1 MTDQEHAAI
10 KSLREKGYAVC
21 VFSPEELRGADQ
33 DDVEQDLVVAG
44 WDVIDAHAK
53 FPDPAYE

>member
-1 MTDQEHAAI
+1 MTNEEYAAI

-33 DDVEQDLVVAG
+33 DDVEQGLVVAG

>member
-1 MTDQEHAAI
+1 MNENERNAI

-21 VFSPEELRGADQ
+21 VFSPEELRGANV
-33 DDVEQDLVVAG
+33 DDVEDGLVTAG
-44 WDVIDAHAK
+44 WDVIDAYAK